1 MSLGRPIKSFMHS
14 FSIEL
19 IFSFC
24 MTFAANSGVVKQMI
38 RLLTKLT
45 ISCSAT
51 SIDTPLSF
59 YLRTVIFL
67 LIDFLASLTISILF
81 VDIIMPRYFV
91 FQTFRMPLI
100 VSGDCVVL
108 LMNSVLRLLI
118 FKHHSYSSFSSSLI
132 MVSACT
138 VEEVRIVRSSAY
150 AIRSPLFNACS
161 SNFDDLRAA
170 SRKTLNRSGERTL
183 FWATPLL
190 LVTVC

>member
-1 MSLGRPIKSFMHS
+1 
-14 FSIEL
+14 
-19 IFSFC
+19 
-24 MTFAANSGVVKQMI
+24 
-38 RLLTKLT
+38 
-45 ISCSAT
+45 
-51 SIDTPLSF
+51 
-59 YLRTVIFL
+59 
-67 LIDFLASLTISILF
+67 
-81 VDIIMPRYFV
+81 
-91 FQTFRMPLI
+91 MPLI

-190 LVTVC
+190 LVTVCWPITNFCFRCKLEMRLTNYLSLSFLHRSQRIEISFPLGTLSYAFYRSMNIVIRRFDLFFCWSARFWMTFVRLSWVEWPFLNPA